1 MKVMADF
8 PRRVTIFFVVVL
20 SLFFQSFK
28 LPKNELQEKMQLF
41 FLKKIKLWRA
51 KYFNEEIYYSPTN
64 QGLIVWNWYFGSL
77 KSPTRQANYGL

>member
-8 PRRVTIFFVVVL
+8 HSRVTICFFSGSFVVPPKL
-20 SLFFQSFK
+20 QNLLKMKNYRTKCNFFTF
-28 LPKNELQEKMQLF
+28 
-41 FLKKIKLWRA
+41 KLWRA